1 MSEKTYTIGE
11 LARLSGCA
19 VRKIRFYADKGLLPP
34 LGRTLGGYRVFT
46 DADVA
51 RLDLIR
57 ALREAGIGLEA
68 IGRILARR
76 LSLTDVL
83 RVRLETLEAEIAAQ
97 QRIASVL
104 RATLRSPEPGEAD
117 LRRLWTMTQLS
128 QTQFRQLIEGFFDGV
143 TEGAPIDAAWRQ
155 QLIAANLPELPDELT
170 PRQIDAWNELA
181 AMLTDRAFI
190 EETRQNMAKAWNDG
204 FDQSAYIE
212 ASNATL
218 AKVRKAIDRGESP
231 TSPSGAA
238 IANAWLEQSARAMQ
252 REPDQAFMAWQM
264 EQYRQ
269 HDGRSAR
276 YQELLAV
283 LRGEELQ
290 ASNEWTWL
298 HEAMKPLIAA

>member
-11 LARLSGCA
+11 LSKLSGCS

-57 ALREAGIGLEA
+57 ALREAGVGLAA
-68 IGRILARR
+68 IGKILSRR
-76 LSLTDVL
+76 LSLGEVL

-97 QRIASVL
+97 RRIAAVL

-128 QTQFRQLIEGFFDGV
+128 QTQFRQMIEGFFDSV
-143 TEGAPIDAAWRQ
+143 TAGAPIDTAWRQ
-155 QLIAANLPELPDELT
+155 QMIAANLPELPDELS

-181 AMLTDRAFI
+181 VMLTDRAFI
-190 EETRQNMAKAWNDG
+190 EETRKSVATAWNAG

-218 AKVRKAIDRGESP
+218 AKVRAAIDRGESP
-231 TSPSGAA
+231 ASPAGLA
-238 IANAWLEQSARAMQ
+238 IARAWLEQSARSMQ

-269 HDGRSAR
+269 HYGRSAR
-276 YQELLAV
+276 YQELLSI
-283 LRGEELQ
+283 LRGEEQ
-290 ASNEWTWL
+290 PPGNEWTWI
-298 HEAMKPLIAA
+298 HEAMKPLLA